1 MFQAPGVNRG
11 GCIITYEGRS
21 QLSAEQHGQGRPG
34 LRIALWR
41 GLRGFCPACG
51 KEKLFVAYLK
61 QIDQCAACHEPFG
74 HVRSDDAA
82 PWLSILVVGH
92 ITLPIILLVERHT
105 LWPLWATMTVW
116 PVFTL
121 GLTLAILPR
130 AKGLLLS
137 IIWATGAPGSERE

>member
-11 GCIITYEGRS
+11 ETIVTYEGRV
-21 QLSAEQHGQGRPG
+21 QLSAEQHG
-34 LRIALWR
+34 
-41 GLRGFCPACG
+41 
-51 KEKLFVAYLK
+51 
-61 QIDQCAACHEPFG
+61 DQCAACHEPFG